1 MAETTFDLYDFL
13 DRETPKLVVSREDFV
28 AQLNNLGFDV
38 GDDQEIDDFLYKVDP
53 EVLLEKMSRKQLE
66 TLLKTTFI
74 GKNGGTYRFDLLKC
88 MESNPAL
95 ARFIVREFGVEGCR
109 YFGFNVYDKINETF
123 VSMGK
128 KALESGDWN
137 FIDFKKN
144 LQNLLLLLPE
154 TELVQVVT
162 EINDGVKK
170 LTSKITGHT
179 GLNLNQKELLC
190 RILDEFKKVLF
201 AGVSEPIRKRL
212 NAVYQSCVMAEKD
225 SFGAKIKE
233 SLEEKLGD
241 DSFDGDDDNK
251 RIKDDVDFS
260 KALGAFSLFSA
271 KDEEEGRKLLSSEMG
286 KYDGAELKD
295 KRVEEAKKKIKED
308 LRVVLGL
315 GKKIRE
321 GVYQE
326 ISSSDAFIS
335 SIKRKLNYL
344 KEEKGKNLSNE
355 KTRIAGLLRGVA
367 SKLTAF
373 YYAVEKEGND
383 GYKIEDDVIDILINA
398 INNATKEKEKEQFN
412 RLTYEE
418 AETLKTFLKE
428 NGVDL
433 DVVNKDVGELK
444 FDPNKANNNALNVW
458 KSIPIIDVNG
468 LLYFNSEKK
477 IDDIKPYA
485 IEHLERQ
492 IHDNP
497 FDSAIESVLE
507 KIAITTIIEDG
518 KPVNLLE
525 KLVELNKE
533 GKEGAEKLLTCL
545 SEHVNAV
552 GAGCFKEDD
561 VVKILGKGDNI
572 NDATLLNLF
581 IGNTEVRS
589 AEISPSSRE
598 LLYNTAERL
607 FNIFSRVAFEGEENE
622 RKLREDFAFFDEKGE
637 QKPFTRKMVEAANT
651 VKKDIDLLLE
661 GLGDEE
667 KKKKLKDISGVENI
681 EDIKI
686 IKLLN
691 IIEGS
696 EKDKKTIEEE
706 LKSFFKDNPTEPIT
720 KELNELKKSVSEA
733 IKKRKEEEEN
743 QKTEEEKQKAEEENK
758 KLRYENKKLRYEN
771 KKLKTDLAK
780 KSKDLSK
787 LQGGLSGFTEKLEKQ
802 KKKFEALQN
811 KPRVTNE
818 GPKTA
823 KVQGV
828 KTQTQETTKRQQYH
842 DSRYYNNEVVRVID
856 AILTS
861 TNIKEL
867 ENNLENVR
875 EKVSPKA
882 FVNGMLEAI
891 RDSVNKVKE
900 EGNQSEFHRLKDFA
914 EIISTKYQFQNIET
928 KQRFEKLLNSVNISL
943 YPQREYQP
951 AGREVKIVQ
960 QQVQQPNY
968 GQIKIVQQQ
977 VQQPNYG
984 QIKIV
989 QQQAQPQGFNLDR
1002 QLSTK
1007 EYLQC
1012 LVDIYTQNVTLMLN
1026 LLNRFGV
1033 AQANLDMHNIR
1044 LNNVNNGISMYI

>member
-1 MAETTFDLYDFL
+1 M
-13 DRETPKLVVSREDFV
+13 
-28 AQLNNLGFDV
+28 
-38 GDDQEIDDFLYKVDP
+38 
-53 EVLLEKMSRKQLE
+53 
-66 TLLKTTFI
+66 
-74 GKNGGTYRFDLLKC
+74 
-88 MESNPAL
+88 
-95 ARFIVREFGVEGCR
+95 
-109 YFGFNVYDKINETF
+109 
-123 VSMGK
+123 
-128 KALESGDWN
+128 
-137 FIDFKKN
+137 
-144 LQNLLLLLPE
+144 
-154 TELVQVVT
+154 
-162 EINDGVKK
+162 
-170 LTSKITGHT
+170 
-179 GLNLNQKELLC
+179 
-190 RILDEFKKVLF
+190 
-201 AGVSEPIRKRL
+201 
-212 NAVYQSCVMAEKD
+212 
-225 SFGAKIKE
+225 
-233 SLEEKLGD
+233 
-241 DSFDGDDDNK
+241 
-251 RIKDDVDFS
+251 
-260 KALGAFSLFSA
+260 
-271 KDEEEGRKLLSSEMG
+271 
-286 KYDGAELKD
+286 
-295 KRVEEAKKKIKED
+295 
-308 LRVVLGL
+308 
-315 GKKIRE
+315 
-321 GVYQE
+321 
-326 ISSSDAFIS
+326 
-335 SIKRKLNYL
+335 
-344 KEEKGKNLSNE
+344 
-355 KTRIAGLLRGVA
+355 
-367 SKLTAF
+367 
-373 YYAVEKEGND
+373 
-383 GYKIEDDVIDILINA
+383 
-398 INNATKEKEKEQFN
+398 
-412 RLTYEE
+412 
-418 AETLKTFLKE
+418 
-428 NGVDL
+428 
-433 DVVNKDVGELK
+433 VNKDVGELK
-444 FDPNKANNNALNVW
+444 FDPNKANNNNDFNVEDR
-458 KSIPIIDVNG
+458 IFIEDING
-468 LLYFNSEKK
+468 LLHFNNEGK

-525 KLVELNKE
+525 KLVELHKE
-533 GKEGAEKLLTCL
+533 GKEGAKKLLTCL

-607 FNIFSRVAFEGEENE
+607 FNIFSGVAFEGEKNE

-637 QKPFTRKMVEAANT
+637 QKPFTKKMVEAANT

-706 LKSFFKDNPTEPIT
+706 LKSFFKDNPTESIT
-720 KELNELKKSVSEA
+720 KELNKLKESVSEA
-733 IKKRKEEEEN
+733 IKKRKEEEEK
-743 QKTEEEKQKAEEENK
+743 QKTEEENK
-758 KLRYENKKLRYEN
+758 KLRDENKNLKEELVKV
-771 KKLKTDLAK
+771 KKGLVK
-780 KSKDLSK
+780 KRKDLSK
-787 LQGGLSGFTEKLEKQ
+787 LQGDLSGFTKELEEQ
-802 KKKFEALQN
+802 EKKFEALQN

-867 ENNLENVR
+867 ENNLKNVR
-875 EKVSPKA
+875 EKVSPEA
-882 FVNGMLEAI
+882 LANGMLKAI
-891 RDSVNKVKE
+891 QDSVNKVKK

-960 QQVQQPNY
+960 QQ
-968 GQIKIVQQQ
+968 
-977 VQQPNYG
+977 
-984 QIKIV
+984 
-989 QQQAQPQGFNLDR
+989 AQPQGFNLDR

-1033 AQANLDMHNIR
+1033 AQANLDMHNIHF
-1044 LNNVNNGISMYI
+1044 NNVNNGISMYI

>member
-28 AQLNNLGFDV
+28 AQLNKLGFDV

-53 EVLLEKMSRKQLE
+53 EVLLEKMSREQLE

-154 TELVQVVT
+154 TDLSDIVSEIDKKIAGLSLGINGSRSHDKMHRDSLVDT
-162 EINDGVKK
+162 FK
-170 LTSKITGHT
+170 
-179 GLNLNQKELLC
+179 KELHG
-190 RILDEFKKVLF
+190 E
-201 AGVSEPIRKRL
+201 VSEPIRKRL
-212 NAVYQSCVMAEKD
+212 NAVYQACVGDADDSVKAE
-225 SFGAKIKE
+225 IKK

-251 RIKDDVDFS
+251 RIKDNVDFS

-271 KDEEEGRKLLSSEMG
+271 KDEKEADDKKGKREEFLNSEMG
-286 KYDGAELKD
+286 KYDGAELRD
-295 KRVEEAKKKIKED
+295 KKIKEAEEEAKKKIKENLFFMGKIKND
-308 LRVVLGL
+308 GNKYETDVEWDEAFKNAIDGKIGEVEDYDDYLEAEDYD
-315 GKKIRE
+315 GKKE
-321 GVYQE
+321 E
-326 ISSSDAFIS
+326 IKTTLSTALRTRAIKTEDDATFAA
-335 SIKRKLNYL
+335 IKD
-344 KEEKGKNLSNE
+344 
-355 KTRIAGLLRGVA
+355 LLF
-367 SKLTAF
+367 SK
-373 YYAVEKEGND
+373 D
-383 GYKIEDDVIDILINA
+383 GGKIEIAPQAIEFITYA
-398 INNATKEKEKEQFN
+398 INNATKKEEKEELN
-412 RLTYEE
+412 RLTYKE

-444 FDPNKANNNALNVW
+444 FDPNKVNNNALNVW
-458 KSIPIIDVNG
+458 KSIPIIDVDG
-468 LLYFNSEKK
+468 LLYFNSKKK
-477 IDDIKPYA
+477 IDDIKQEA
-485 IEHLERQ
+485 IESLESQ
-492 IHDNP
+492 INREPWDP
-497 FDSAIESVLE
+497 RLKSVLE

-525 KLVELNKE
+525 KLVELHKE
-533 GKEGAEKLLTCL
+533 GKKGAKELLTCL

-572 NDATLLNLF
+572 NNATLLNLF

-607 FNIFSRVAFEGEENE
+607 FNIFSRVAFEDEGNE

-706 LKSFFKDNPTEPIT
+706 LKSFFKDNPTESIT
-720 KELNELKKSVSEA
+720 KELNKLKKSVSEA
-733 IKKRKEEEEN
+733 IKKRKEEEE
-743 QKTEEEKQKAEEENK
+743 KQKAEEENK
-758 KLRYENKKLRYEN
+758 KLRDENKNLKEKLAKV
-771 KKLKTDLAK
+771 KKDLAK

-787 LQGGLSGFTEKLEKQ
+787 SQGALSGFDKELEEQ

-842 DSRYYNNEVVRVID
+842 YSRDYNNEVVRVID

-891 RDSVNKVKE
+891 QDSVNKVKE

-960 QQVQQPNY
+960 QQA
-968 GQIKIVQQQ
+968 
-977 VQQPNYG
+977 QQPNYG